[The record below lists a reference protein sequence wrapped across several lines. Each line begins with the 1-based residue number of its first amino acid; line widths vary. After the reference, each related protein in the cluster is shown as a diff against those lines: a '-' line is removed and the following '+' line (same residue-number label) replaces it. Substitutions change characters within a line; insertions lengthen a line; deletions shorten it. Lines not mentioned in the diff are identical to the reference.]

1 MLRLSVVPVD
11 GSEGEMAEQPLGL
24 ADAVRALRSELATAM
39 QEGRDEALRF
49 ELGPVE
55 MEFLLEV
62 QRETGGEAGVKF
74 WVVNLGGKSSVT
86 RGSTHRVTLT
96 LAPKDAAGRAALIDD
111 EE

>member
-1 MLRLSVVPVD
+1 
-11 GSEGEMAEQPLGL
+11 MAEQQLGL
-24 ADAVRALRSELATAM
+24 ADAVRALRSELTTVM
-39 QEGRDEALRF
+39 REGRDEALRF

-62 QRETGGEAGVKF
+62 QLEAGGEAGVKF
-74 WVVNLGGKSSVT
+74 WVVNLGGRGSVT

-96 LAPKDAAGRAALIDD
+96 LTPRDASGRSPRISD